1 MTVTSKQ
8 VLAGE
13 PEDIEAL
20 LPWHAAGTLNARD
33 ARRVEDA
40 LSRDPALA
48 KQYAVIQDE
57 YTETILLNE
66 SLGAPSSRA
75 MQKLFAAIDAEP
87 ARSPALAQSL
97 SARIVGFFGSLTPRT
112 LAYGSAAAAIA
123 LLLQAGVIGAVLT
136 NKQQGGVFQTASH
149 HDAASASAA
158 VSAVGTRALVQ
169 FAPDARASDIT
180 NFLNTYSASIIGGPK
195 AGTFQIKFSDK
206 ALPKAEADQ
215 LLKRVQAEK
224 IVAFAAAE

>member
-13 PEDIEAL
+13 PEEVEAL
-20 LPWHAAGTLNARD
+20 LPWHAAGTLNPRD

-40 LSRDPALA
+40 LARDPALA

-97 SARIVGFFGSLTPRT
+97 SARIVEFFGSLSPRT
-112 LAYGSAAAAIA
+112 LAVGSAAAAIA
-123 LLLQAGVIGAVLT
+123 LLLQAGVIGAVLV
-136 NKQQGGVFQTASH
+136 NKQGGTYQTASH
-149 HDAASASAA
+149 HDAASAAAA
-158 VSAVGTRALVQ
+158 VKAVGTRALVQ
-169 FAPDARASDIT
+169 FAPEARASDIT

-195 AGTFQIKFSDK
+195 AGAFQIKFNDK
-206 ALPKAEADQ
+206 ALPKDEVDQ
-215 LLKRVQAEK
+215 LLKRVQSEK